1 MNQLPSTPP
10 RLLLVEDDPVSAAF
24 LHAAATAFPATVV
37 VAGTLAEAEQAC
49 IQQPFD
55 LLLIDANLP
64 DGHGGELL
72 QRLLQRGIHTPA
84 LAHTAAATA
93 ASCAALQAC
102 GFVEVLCKPIP
113 LASLHAAL
121 QRHLPAGLQRPVLWD
136 DATALAALGGNPEHV
151 TALRALFL
159 QELPAQQARILD
171 AAKHG
176 DATTVRA
183 ELHKLSAS
191 CGFVGAA
198 QLAQSVQALRAAPL
212 DTDATRALDIA
223 IQQTLLSR

>member
-1 MNQLPSTPP
+1 MNPLPTTPSH
-10 RLLLVEDDPVSAAF
+10 LLLVEDDPVSAAF
-24 LHAAATAFPATVV
+24 LHTATAAFPATVV

-102 GFVEVLCKPIP
+102 GFVEVLSKPIS

-121 QRHLPAGLQRPVLWD
+121 QRHLPACLQRPVLWD
-136 DATALAALGGNPEHV
+136 DATALAALGGNPDHV

-171 AAKHG
+171 AAKRG

-198 QLAQSVQALRAAPL
+198 QLAQAVQALRADPL
-212 DTDATRALDIA
+212 ERTAISVLDAAIA
-223 IQQTLLSR
+223 HTLAS